1 MKRSHTSS
9 ALVLAAA
16 LGTIAGAANAV
27 DPMPVNQDGPVDFIP
42 TLKVSQGYNDNID
55 QAPDDKESSNVTKIA
70 PTFLLRAQ
78 ERENRY
84 QLRYTPTFQR
94 YSHDSDDNR
103 VNHFATA
110 TGRLTLDA
118 RNRVN
123 LGLNARRYQAALS
136 DTNRT
141 FGESEGGINERYTL
155 DGTYTFGA
163 DGAQG
168 GIELDGSYVWNR
180 YSNNLVGGSNNRSEE
195 YNSPR
200 AGATFLWLVAP
211 RTQLLIEGRYADFD
225 YTWSGSDLDSTNLSA
240 LVGARWQATAK
251 TSGSVRV
258 GQEDKD
264 FDDAGKEDTDVTRW
278 QAQVNWRPVPH
289 SQVRL
294 NTANSLEEGSQS
306 ESPSSGENT
315 IEQTTYGLSWDYDWD
330 DQVSSNVAYSFRDKD
345 YIGGGSDGRNDE
357 LHTVSVG
364 VRYSFRRWLDF
375 GVETRFKDNDSSLDG
390 ANYDRNTYFLTATL
404 SL

>member
-1 MKRSHTSS
+1 MKRSHTPS

-16 LGTIAGAANAV
+16 LGTIAGTANAV

-42 TLKVSQGYNDNID
+42 TLKVSQGYDDNVSETKD
-55 QAPDDKESSNVTKIA
+55 GESSNVTKVA

-78 ERENRY
+78 ERANRY
-84 QLRYTPTFQR
+84 QFRYTPTFER
-94 YSHDSDDNR
+94 YSHDSDNNR

-110 TGRLTLDA
+110 TSRLILDA

-123 LGLNARRYQAALS
+123 LGLSARRNQQ
-136 DTNRT
+136 TI
-141 FGESEGGINERYTL
+141 GESETETSTLDEGDINERLTL

-163 DGAQG
+163 RGAKGQ
-168 GIELDGSYVWNR
+168 IELDGGYLWNR
-180 YSNNLVGGSNNRSEE
+180 YANNKPDTNSEE
-195 YNSPR
+195 YDSPR
-200 AGATFLWLVAP
+200 AGATFLWRVAP

-225 YTWSGSDLDSTNLSA
+225 YVNGDPGNRDSKNLSA

-258 GQEDKD
+258 GREDKD
-264 FDDAGKEDTDVTRW
+264 FDAAGKDDTDANRW
-278 QAQVNWRPVPH
+278 EAQVNWRPAAH
-289 SQVRL
+289 SRVRL
-294 NTANSLEEGSQS
+294 NTGNSIKEA
-306 ESPSSGENT
+306 SSDDENA

-330 DQVSSNVAYSFRDKD
+330 GQVSSNVAYRFRDKD
-345 YIGGGSDGRNDE
+345 YVGPNTDRNDE

-364 VRYSFRRWLDF
+364 VSYSFRRWLDF
-375 GVETRFKDNDSSLDG
+375 GFETRFKDNDSNDDPQD
-390 ANYDRNTYFLTATL
+390 YDQNTYFLTATL